1 MEKYQIIDKLK
12 QEYPV
17 YRICNVLNINRR
29 SYYKWCKNGKPIA
42 NNYKQ
47 ELADIISEEHKN
59 VKGIYGTI
67 RLKKHIENKLNLVLN
82 HKLIRRYK
90 NILRLETVKRTKKGL
105 SVSRAK
111 EKNLTNKAQYLI
123 ECNFKAKTPGQ
134 KFSSDVSYIKCSDGT
149 LYLSAIKDY
158 FNKEIVSLSTS
169 NNNDVELIKESYK
182 ELKPQEGA
190 IVNTDQS
197 AVYFAYE
204 YVKLAETMRFTRS
217 MSHRGHCWENCPI
230 ENWFMQLK
238 HEWLCQFNKLTR
250 KQAAEEIKKYVH
262 WYNNERIQKNLGYL
276 SPVQYRLKYSN

>member
-1 MEKYQIIDKLK
+1 MECPILK
-12 QEYPV
+12 
-17 YRICNVLNINRR
+17 ICRVLNVNRR
-29 SYYKWCKNGKPIA
+29 SYYKWCEIGKPIA

-47 ELADIISEEHKN
+47 EIADVISEEHKN

-67 RLKKHIENKLNLVLN
+67 RLKKHIENKLKIILN

-90 NILRLETVKRTKKGL
+90 HILGLKTVKRTKKGL

-123 ECNFKAKTPGQ
+123 ECNFKSDEPNK
-134 KFSSDVSYIKCSDGT
+134 KFSSDVSYIKCIDGT

-158 FNKEIVSLSTS
+158 FNNEIVSLSTS
-169 NNNDVELIKESYK
+169 NNNNINLIIDSYK
-182 ELKPQEGA
+182 DLKPQEES
-190 IVNTDQS
+190 IVNTDQG

-204 YVKLAETMRFTRS
+204 YVELAENIGFTRS

-238 HEWLCQFNKLTR
+238 HEWLCQFNKMTK
-250 KQAAEEIKKYVH
+250 KQAKEEIEKYVL
-262 WYNNERIQKNLGYL
+262 WYNNERIQKKLGYL
-276 SPVQYRLKYSN
+276 SPVQYRLKFSN